1 MELIIGI
8 VSSVAAA
15 LLIFLGRWLW
25 SKHLVL
31 TYAVLRSGIVKVFQN
46 ADAAEEDIEKEA
58 LHSQVIKYLGVYNTT
73 LLGRP
78 VFNETLLYRTL
89 SKRSSDNYP
98 EMEFMHISADSLWA
112 KSRAD
117 EIGFPMDTI
126 TEGLR
131 KSESCLRQVVLH
143 LRIPGEKVHLR
154 HHDSVLRFRIL
165 MLSDILYLNMYLP
178 GRSMLGRQSPSFKI
192 RRGAELFS
200 VVEAYYNS
208 IQEHA
213 SREHDF
219 LKDEEARGAKKAEP
233 TDSPDCL

>member
-1 MELIIGI
+1 MGLIIGI

-15 LLIFLGRWLW
+15 FLILLGRWLW
-25 SKHLVL
+25 SKHLAL
-31 TYAVLRSGIVKVFQN
+31 TYAVFRSGIIKVFPN
-46 ADAAEEDIEKEA
+46 ADAAEDDIEKEA
-58 LHSQVIKYLGVYNTT
+58 FHSEVIKYLGVYNTT

-78 VFNETLLYRTL
+78 VFNETLLYRIL

-117 EIGFPMDTI
+117 EICFPMDTI

-131 KSESCLRQVVLH
+131 KSESCLRQVVLCLH
-143 LRIPGEKVHLR
+143 FPKENVHLR
-154 HHDSVLRFRIL
+154 YHDSVLRFRIL
-165 MLSDILYLNMYLP
+165 MLSDVLYLNLYLS

-192 RRGAELFS
+192 RRGTELFS
-200 VVEAYYNS
+200 VMEAYYDS
-208 IQEHA
+208 IQKHA

-219 LKDEEARGAKKAEP
+219 LRNEEAKRAKNTEP
-233 TDSPDCL
+233 MDSPECL